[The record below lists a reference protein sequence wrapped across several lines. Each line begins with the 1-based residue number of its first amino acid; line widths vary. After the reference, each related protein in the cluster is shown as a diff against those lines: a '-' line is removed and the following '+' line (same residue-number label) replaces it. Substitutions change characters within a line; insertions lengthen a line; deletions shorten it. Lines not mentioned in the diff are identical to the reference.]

1 MGQIASKAALEAAK
15 VQPEQIDSVV
25 VGNIIQ
31 DSQKNGPY
39 ISRHVALGV
48 GANQAVPCL
57 TVNRLCGSGFQA
69 VVNGA
74 QDIVLR
80 DSEIVLAVGSESM
93 SQAPFVMR
101 NARFGV
107 KFGSTPEI
115 ECGLWSALTDWYVKT
130 PMAITAENLAQK
142 YNISREDCDKFAQ
155 LSQQRWGAAN
165 KAGKFKNE
173 IVPVMVKVKGKEVA
187 FDVDEHPRPDVTL
200 EQLAK
205 LKPVFKKDGVVTAG
219 NASGVNDGAA
229 ALVLASEDAVKKN
242 GLTPLA
248 RVVGYCSHGVD
259 PTIMGIGPVPA
270 IRKLLERN
278 GIPLSDIDVVEVN
291 EAFASQFLAV
301 QKELGLDLAKSNVNG
316 GAIALGHRKLS
327 LFNHKYVFL

>member
-1 MGQIASKAALEAAK
+1 MGQIASRAALEHANVKA
-15 VQPEQIDSVV
+15 EQIDSVV

-48 GANQAVPCL
+48 GAQQSTPCL

-74 QDIVLR
+74 QDIVLH

-101 NARFGV
+101 NSRFGV
-107 KFGSTPEI
+107 KFGATPEV
-115 ECGLWSALTDWYVKT
+115 ECGLWSALTDWYCKT
-130 PMAITAENLAQK
+130 PMGITAENLAVK
-142 YNISREDCDKFAQ
+142 YNISREECDKFAQ

-165 KAGKFKNE
+165 KAGKFKKE
-173 IVPVMVKVKGKEVA
+173 IVPVMIKVKGKEVA
-187 FDVDEHPRPDVTL
+187 FEVDEHPRPDVTL

-205 LKPVFKKDGVVTAG
+205 LATVFKKDGVVTAG

-248 RVVGYCSHGVD
+248 RVVGYCSQGVD

-278 GIPLSDIDVVEVN
+278 GLSLSDIDVVEVN
-291 EAFASQFLAV
+291 EAFAAQFLAV
-301 QKELGLDLAKSNVNG
+301 QKELGLDINKTNVNG
-316 GAIALGHRKLS
+316 GAVAVGHRKLFVLS
-327 LFNHKYVFL
+327 F